1 MHTLTFGLLAGWL
14 VLSGSLPAGGTVRTL
29 RTVPDDEKNLV
40 QFVSD
45 ATLERIVGR
54 TNDISGS
61 ADLNFDD
68 IKATSKASFEVDL
81 RTLDTGIAMRN
92 QDMRTNYLETDKYPK
107 AKFTLRRIVSADHN
121 SLLPE
126 QTVNLVAE
134 GEFEVH
140 GVGKTYE
147 IAITLT
153 YTPSASNPE
162 AAKRLYDG
170 KGDLVNVTALW
181 SIRLSDHG
189 IIRPSFLFM
198 RLTEEQH
205 ISVAFAL
212 TDVLPQR

>member
-1 MHTLTFGLLAGWL
+1 MHTLTYGLLAGWL
-14 VLSGSLPAGGTVRTL
+14 VLSGSLPAGGAVHAFRTAMN
-29 RTVPDDEKNLV
+29 DEKNVV

-61 ADLNFDD
+61 AHLNFDD
-68 IKATSKASFEVDL
+68 IKAISKASFEVDL
-81 RTLDTGIAMRN
+81 RTMDTGIAMRN

-107 AKFTLRRIVSADHN
+107 AKFTLHRIVSADQD
-121 SLLPE
+121 SLQPQ

-134 GEFEVH
+134 GEFVVH

-147 IAITLT
+147 IPITLT
-153 YTPSASNPE
+153 YTPRASNPE
-162 AAKRLYDG
+162 AAERLYGG
-170 KGDLVNVTALW
+170 KGDLVSVTAQW